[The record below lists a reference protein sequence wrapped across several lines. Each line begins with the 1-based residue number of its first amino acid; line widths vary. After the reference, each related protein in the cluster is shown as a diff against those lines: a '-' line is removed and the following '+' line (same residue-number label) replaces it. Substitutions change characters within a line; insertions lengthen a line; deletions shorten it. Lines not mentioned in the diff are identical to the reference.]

1 MRRMDRENGW
11 MRRRLCAVSGRPL
24 SRNGMA
30 MAMQYRCYPKIELCR
45 AMNDLARR
53 LKTLRRTVLM
63 LETELR
69 HGRLDEA
76 LITEI
81 DAQMERGIASEPRCA
96 QLVKRVDDLRESTLT
111 PRTELL
117 GDTIRACEKLRD
129 GIDEVVGRL

>member
-1 MRRMDRENGW
+1 MTMTDLE
-11 MRRRLCAVSGRPL
+11 
-24 SRNGMA
+24 
-30 MAMQYRCYPKIELCR
+30 
-45 AMNDLARR
+45 LARALR
-53 LKTLRRTVLM
+53 TLRRTVQM

-69 HGRLDEA
+69 HGNLEEA
-76 LITEI
+76 LITVI

-96 QLVKRVDDLRESTLT
+96 ALVAKVDILRESTLT

>member
-1 MRRMDRENGW
+1 MTACHSRKRSSHRSHVASPCDLRTPSFAEA
-11 MRRRLCAVSGRPL
+11 LATPRPMTDLEL
-24 SRNGMA
+24 SRA
-30 MAMQYRCYPKIELCR
+30 LR
-45 AMNDLARR
+45 
-53 LKTLRRTVLM
+53 TLRRTVQM